1 MGSSMDM
8 GMDTGSNRRIAR
20 NTLYLY
26 FRMLLT
32 MVVSLYTSRI
42 VLAVLGVSDYGLYN
56 VVGGMVSML
65 SMFGGTLAGGT
76 QRFITYAIGE
86 GDLMKLKKIFSI
98 SLRLNAGASLF
109 LFILAETIGLWFL
122 YTQMNIPDGRMN
134 AAFWVYQFSVA
145 AFIVGVLQIPFMSCL
160 IAHEK
165 MDMYAYM
172 SIYDVVMKLL
182 IVFLIQWLTFDK
194 LILYAFLL
202 LIVNITSILIYN
214 VYCRNHFE
222 ECTFKMQWDKDLAKE
237 IVAFGCWDIFGGSA
251 GLLSG
256 QGINI
261 LLNIFFG
268 TVVNAARGI
277 SNTVNACIIGFIS
290 NFQTAVNPQIVKLY
304 AAKEYDKLYKLVV
317 NNARIAE
324 YLFLFIAIPTF
335 LEVDFFLTL
344 WLGEYPNYT
353 AIFVRIILIQSALQ
367 VVNRPM
373 VMMIHAT
380 GHMKWPN
387 LTAGISLMTMFPLS
401 YLALKLGGAP
411 VMVYWI
417 CAAIWSLDN
426 IWVIYWPHHYVGIP
440 VKRVLKEIYTNI
452 LIGAAVMF
460 AIPWYVSTLMNE
472 GWMRFFTVCGT
483 SVAVSFIVIYFWG
496 MTRGMR
502 TMVLERLHL
511 NK

>member
-1 MGSSMDM
+1 MLSTSD
-8 GMDTGSNRRIAR
+8 SNKRIAK

-42 VLAVLGVSDYGLYN
+42 VLEVLGVSDYGLYN
-56 VVGGMVSML
+56 VVGGIVSMFA
-65 SMFGGTLAGGT
+65 MFSGSLAGGT
-76 QRFITYAIGE
+76 QRFLTYAMGE
-86 GDLMKLKKIFSI
+86 GDMIKLRKTFSI
-98 SLRLNAGASLF
+98 SFELHVGISLF
-109 LFILAETIGLWFL
+109 LFILAETIGLWVL
-122 YTQMNIPDGRMN
+122 YTQMNIPEGRMT
-134 AAFWVYQFSVA
+134 AAFWVYQFSVV
-145 AFIVGVLQIPFMSCL
+145 AFIVSLAQIPFMSCL

-194 LILYAFLL
+194 LILYAGFLL
-202 LIVNITSILIYN
+202 FVNITSVVIYN
-214 VYCRNHFE
+214 IYCRNHFE
-222 ECTFKMQWDKDLAKE
+222 ECTFKMQWDKSLARE
-237 IVAFGCWDIFGGSA
+237 ISAFGCWDIFGSSIGFF
-251 GLLSG
+251 SG

-268 TVVNAARGI
+268 TMVNAAHGI
-277 SNTVNACIIGFIS
+277 SNTVNGCIVGFAN

-324 YLFLFIAIPTF
+324 YLFLFIAIPAF

-344 WLGEYPNYT
+344 WLGEYPDYT

-373 VMMIHAT
+373 VMMVHAT

-387 LTAGISLMTMFPLS
+387 LTVGISLMTMFPLS
-401 YLALKLGGAP
+401 YLALKFGCLP
-411 VMVYWI
+411 TTVYWI
-417 CAAIWSLDN
+417 CAAIWSLEN
-426 IWVIYWPHHYVGIP
+426 IWDIYWSHHYAGIP
-440 VKRVLKEIYTNI
+440 VKMVLKEIYANI
-452 LIGAAVMF
+452 IAGAAVMF
-460 AIPWYVSTLMNE
+460 TIPYYIAVQMDE
-472 GWMRFFTVCGT
+472 GWIRFFAVCGT
-483 SVAVSFIVIYFWG
+483 SVVVSLIVVYFWG
-496 MTRGMR
+496 MTHGMR
-502 TMVLERLHL
+502 AMVLEKLHFFQKYL
-511 NK
+511 